1 MPCCHGDGMHCPAH
15 LVIHIVEVRVD
26 STPPHLV
33 EDGAVR
39 TAHAKRQAL
48 SLAFANTGTSHWRKQ
63 PMNKLTMMAAM
74 NNITPYPSSTATPAT
89 FMYSVHHHSV
99 LYRPD
104 MKYLT
109 FVYRPYID
117 LTLDPIYLTFEFI
130 AIRLMQ
136 R

>member
-1 MPCCHGDGMHCPAH
+1 MVIVNPYLPCSLTCHSECVPTCQRTVHARCHGDGMHCPAH

-63 PMNKLTMMAAM
+63 PMNNITMLAAM
-74 NNITPYPSSTATPAT
+74 NNITPCPSSTATPAT
-89 FMYSVHHHSV
+89 FMYSVHHNSV
-99 LYRPD
+99 LYRPYIP
-104 MKYLT
+104 YL
-109 FVYRPYID
+109 
-117 LTLDPIYLTFEFI
+117 
-130 AIRLMQ
+130 
-136 R
+136 